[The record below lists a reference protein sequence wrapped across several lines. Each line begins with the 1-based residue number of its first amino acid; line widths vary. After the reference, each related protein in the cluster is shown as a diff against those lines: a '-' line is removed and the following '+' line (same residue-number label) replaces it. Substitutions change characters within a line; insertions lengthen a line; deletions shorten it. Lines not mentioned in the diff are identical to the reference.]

1 MIMLHFEDH
10 KNLSPEPMACWVKL
24 TDLRFLTQCIPNIES
39 VVESRPD
46 QIRFKLR
53 PGVSFVRGSLE
64 VTLKLEKLELG
75 KSARYSIHSRGIGSS
90 SDVEAFLTL
99 EPVENGSRLHWM
111 VDIKSLGG
119 LLKAL
124 PQGLVKASAQKVI
137 GDIWSVVEKKLQP
150 VPPNQTTGP

>member
-1 MIMLHFEDH
+1 
-10 KNLSPEPMACWVKL
+10 MACWAKL

-39 VVESRPD
+39 VVESQPD

-64 VTLKLEKLELG
+64 VTLKVDKLELG
-75 KSARYSIHSRGIGSS
+75 KSARYWIHSRGIGSS

-99 EPVENGSRLHWM
+99 QPIENGSHLHWM

-119 LLKAL
+119 LLRAL
-124 PQGLVKASAQKVI
+124 PQGLIKASAQKVI
-137 GDIWSVVEKKLQP
+137 GDIWSVVEKKLQS